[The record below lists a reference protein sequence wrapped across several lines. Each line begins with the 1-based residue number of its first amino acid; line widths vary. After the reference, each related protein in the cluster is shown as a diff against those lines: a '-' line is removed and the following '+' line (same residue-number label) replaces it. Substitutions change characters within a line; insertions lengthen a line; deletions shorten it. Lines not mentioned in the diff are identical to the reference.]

1 MAGKGRGETVEV
13 GGHRLQLTNL
23 DKVLYPDA
31 GTTKA
36 DVLGYYA
43 AVAEWMLPHV
53 EGRPATRKRWVDG
66 VEGEVFFEKNLPDSA
81 PGWVARH
88 TVEHKDHANVYPM
101 VNDVATLTWLAQ
113 VAALEVHVPQWRFGP
128 KGAQRNPD
136 RLVLDLDPGEGVG
149 LAECVAVATLLRPI
163 VTGMGL
169 ELMPVTSGSKGV
181 HLYARLDGRQTSAQV
196 GEVAHEL
203 ARAMEADHPD
213 LVLSTMGKADR
224 RGKVLLDWSQ
234 NNGNK
239 TTVAPYSLRGRSR
252 PTVAMPRT
260 WRELASASLEQ
271 LEYTDVL
278 SRLKRRGDPLAD
290 VSAHVP
296 VPPGELG
303 EDFRNTEAADHD
315 PASTTRD
322 RLEVYRSK
330 RDASK
335 TAEPVP
341 AAAPASTDGTSF
353 VIQEHHASSLH
364 WDFRLEHDGVL
375 VSWALPKGE
384 PDDPGTNHL
393 AVQTEDHPLEYGT
406 FEGTIAKGEY
416 GAGEVTIWD
425 SGEYDLE
432 KWRDGKEV
440 IVVLHGEQRGTRRV
454 ALIHTGHGGG
464 RAESN
469 WLIHRMKD
477 DAGDGHGSPGA
488 APVGNSGKRPRG
500 TRKTAADAHSPES
513 PTTTSSAG
521 STTAGGAGHDDRGGR
536 VGKSSRTSRAAGGS
550 PEKAGRASS
559 ARGTKEELPAP
570 DPVAP
575 MLATT
580 GDAHDVSDGEW
591 AFEMKWDGIRAVAV
605 VQGGAVTLTSRNGND
620 LTPAYPELQA
630 LAERVDGEG
639 GAVLDGEIVAVDEK
653 GRPDFGL
660 LQTRMGLTRPRDVA
674 RAAKAAPVK
683 LLLFDVM
690 RAEGRS
696 LVKDEYDDRREVLER
711 IVESGGA
718 IDVPPA
724 FDGDLEAAVAT
735 SKRLRLEGVVAKR
748 RDATYSAGRRS
759 RAWIKMKHHQTQE
772 VVIAG
777 WRPGA
782 GRRADG
788 VGSLLMGVP
797 GDDGL
802 HYVGR
807 VGTGFTDRELDE
819 LLPSLRAAERKTSPL
834 VGVPAVDARDA
845 HWVTPS
851 RVGEVSIAEWTS
863 TGRLRQPSWR
873 GWRPDKSPDE
883 VVREG

>member
-23 DKVLYPDA
+23 DKVLYPDT

-53 EGRPATRKRWVDG
+53 EGRPATRKRWVNG
-66 VEGEVFFEKNLPDSA
+66 VDGEVFFEKNLPDSA
-81 PGWVARH
+81 PDWVARH
-88 TVEHKDHANVYPM
+88 TIEHKDHANVYPM

-136 RLVLDLDPGEGVG
+136 RLVLDLDPGQGVG
-149 LAECVAVATLLRPI
+149 LAECVAVAHLLRP
-163 VTGMGL
+163 VVEGMGL

-181 HLYARLDGRQTSAQV
+181 HLYARLDGKQSSGQV

-239 TTVAPYSLRGRSR
+239 TTVAPYSLRGRTR

-260 WRELASASLEQ
+260 WRELASKTLAQ
-271 LEYTDVL
+271 LEYTEVL

-296 VPPGELG
+296 VPSGELG
-303 EDFRNTEAADHD
+303 EDFRNTEAPDHD
-315 PASTTRD
+315 PTSTTRD

-341 AAAPASTDGTSF
+341 ADAPASTDGTSF

-432 KWRDGKEV
+432 KWREGKEV

-464 RAESN
+464 RAASN

-477 DAGDGHGSPGA
+477 DSDGGHGAGGNGA
-488 APVGNSGKRPRG
+488 GGRGAKSSVGNS
-500 TRKTAADAHSPES
+500 
-513 PTTTSSAG
+513 
-521 STTAGGAGHDDRGGR
+521 
-536 VGKSSRTSRAAGGS
+536 SRTTRPAGGS
-550 PEKAGRASS
+550 PDGSGRASS
-559 ARGTKEELPAP
+559 ARDRKQELPAP

-580 GDAHDVSDGEW
+580 GDAHDVSEGDW
-591 AFEMKWDGIRAVAV
+591 AFEMKWDGIRAVAIV
-605 VQGGAVTLTSRNGND
+605 HDGAVTLTSRNGND
-620 LTPAYPELQA
+620 LTPAYPELQV
-630 LAERVDGEG
+630 LAERVESEG

-660 LQTRMGLTRPRDVA
+660 LQTRMGLTRSRDVA
-674 RAAKAAPVK
+674 RAATGAPVK
-683 LLLFDVM
+683 LLLFDVL

-696 LVKDEYDDRREVLER
+696 LVEDEYDDRREVLER
-711 IVESGGA
+711 IVEIGGP

-724 FDGDLEAAVAT
+724 FEGDLEAAVTT
-735 SKRLRLEGVVAKR
+735 SKHLRLEGVVAKR

-782 GRRADG
+782 GRRAGG

-819 LLPSLRAAERKTSPL
+819 LLPSLRATERKTSPL

-873 GWRPDKSPDE
+873 GWRPDKSPDD

>member
-53 EGRPATRKRWVDG
+53 EGRPATRKRWVNGVDG
-66 VEGEVFFEKNLPDSA
+66 DVFFEKNLPDSA
-81 PGWVARH
+81 PDWVARH
-88 TVEHKDHANVYPM
+88 TIEHKDHANVYPM

-149 LAECVAVATLLRPI
+149 LAECVAVAQLLRPI
-163 VTGMGL
+163 VEGMGL

-181 HLYARLDGRQTSAQV
+181 HLYARLDGKQTSAQV

-203 ARAMEADHPD
+203 ARAMETDHPD

-260 WRELASASLEQ
+260 WRELASKTLVQ

-296 VPPGELG
+296 VPSGELG
-303 EDFRNTEAADHD
+303 EDFRNTDAPDHD
-315 PASTTRD
+315 PSQKTRD

-330 RDASK
+330 RDPSK

-341 AAAPASTDGTSF
+341 ADAPASTDGTSF

-464 RAESN
+464 RADSN

-477 DAGDGHGSPGA
+477 DAGDGAHGAGSAGGHGA
-488 APVGNSGKRPRG
+488 GGHGARSRVGNSSR
-500 TRKTAADAHSPES
+500 A
-513 PTTTSSAG
+513 SSA
-521 STTAGGAGHDDRGGR
+521 T
-536 VGKSSRTSRAAGGS
+536 GGS
-550 PEKAGRASS
+550 PERSSRASS
-559 ARGTKEELPAP
+559 ARDTKQELSAP

-580 GDAHDVSDGEW
+580 GDAHDVSEGGW

-605 VQGGAVTLTSRNGND
+605 VHDGAVTLTSRNGND
-620 LTPAYPELQA
+620 LTPAYPELQV
-630 LAERVDGEG
+630 LAERVDSRG

-674 RAAKAAPVK
+674 RATKGAPVK

-711 IVESGGA
+711 VVESGGP

-873 GWRPDKSPDE
+873 GWRPDKSPDD

>member
-1 MAGKGRGETVEV
+1 MASKGRGETVEV

-23 DKVLYPDA
+23 DKVLYPDS

-53 EGRPATRKRWVDG
+53 EGRPATRKRWVNG
-66 VEGEVFFEKNLPDSA
+66 VDGEVFFEKNLPDSA
-81 PGWVARH
+81 PGWIARH
-88 TVEHKDHANVYPM
+88 EIEHKDHANVYPM
-101 VNDVATLTWLAQ
+101 VNDLATLTWLAQ

-128 KGAQRNPD
+128 HGAQRNPD

-149 LAECVAVATLLRPI
+149 LAECVAVARELRPI
-163 VTGMGL
+163 VEGMGL

-181 HLYARLDGRQTSAQV
+181 HLYARLDGTQTSSQV
-196 GEVAHEL
+196 SEVAHEL
-203 ARAMEADHPD
+203 ARALEADHPD
-213 LVLSTMGKADR
+213 LVLSSMGKADR

-239 TTVAPYSLRGRSR
+239 TTVAPYSLRGRTR

-260 WRELASASLEQ
+260 WRELASASLKQ

-278 SRLKRRGDPLAD
+278 ARLKRRGDPLAD
-290 VSAHVP
+290 ISSRTP
-296 VPPGELG
+296 VPDGLLG
-303 EDFRNTEAADHD
+303 EDFRNTASPEHD
-315 PASTTRD
+315 PGEKRRD

-341 AAAPASTDGTSF
+341 SAAPDTTDGRSF

-384 PDDPGTNHL
+384 PDDPGVNHL

-440 IVVLHGEQRGTRRV
+440 IVVLHGEQRGVRRI

-477 DAGDGHGSPGA
+477 ETGPSADEPAGRERH
-488 APVGNSGKRPRG
+488 PR
-500 TRKTAADAHSPES
+500 
-513 PTTTSSAG
+513 
-521 STTAGGAGHDDRGGR
+521 
-536 VGKSSRTSRAAGGS
+536 SSRTTSRGGGGRRRDDS
-550 PEKAGRASS
+550 PE
-559 ARGTKEELPAP
+559 
-570 DPVAP
+570 PVAP
-575 MLATT
+575 MLATAVT
-580 GDAHDVSDGEW
+580 DAGLSDDDDW
-591 AFEMKWDGIRAVAV
+591 AVEMKWDGIRAVAV
-605 VQGGAVTLTSRNGND
+605 VDDGTVTLTSRNGND
-620 LTPAYPELQA
+620 LTAAYPELA
-630 LAERVDGEG
+630 VLAEQVESAG
-639 GAVLDGEIVAVDEK
+639 GAVLDGEIVAVDKK

-660 LQTRMGLTRPRDVA
+660 LQTRMGLTRPADVA
-674 RAAKAAPVK
+674 RVAPSAPVRYM
-683 LLLFDVM
+683 LFDVL

-696 LVKDEYDDRREVLER
+696 LVKDTYDDRRAVLQR
-711 IVESGGA
+711 IVSPDGP
-718 IDVPPA
+718 IDVPPV
-724 FDGDLEAAVAT
+724 FDGDVEAAMET
-735 SKRLRLEGVVAKR
+735 SKRLRLEGVVAKK
-748 RDATYSAGRRS
+748 RDSTYSAGRRS
-759 RAWIKMKHHQTQE
+759 RAWVKLKHHATQE

-797 GDDGL
+797 SDEGL
-802 HYVGR
+802 VYVGR
-807 VGTGFTDRELDE
+807 VGTGFSDRELDD
-819 LLPSLRAAERKTSPL
+819 LLTAFTRTARKTSPL
-834 VGVPAVDARDA
+834 VGVPAADARDA
-845 HWVTPS
+845 HWITPN
-851 RVGEVSIAEWTS
+851 RVGEVEFAEWTP
-863 TGRLRQPSWR
+863 TGRLRQPTWR
-873 GWRPDKSPDE
+873 GWRPDKDPAD
-883 VVREG
+883 VVREP

>member
-1 MAGKGRGETVEV
+1 MAGTGRGETVEV
-13 GGHRLQLTNL
+13 GGHRLPLTNL
-23 DKVLYPDA
+23 DKVLYPEA

-53 EGRPATRKRWVDG
+53 EGRPATRKRWVNG
-66 VEGEVFFEKNLPDSA
+66 VDGEVFFEKNLPDSA
-81 PGWVARH
+81 PDWVARH
-88 TVEHKDHANVYPM
+88 EIEHKDHATTYPM
-101 VNDVATLTWLAQ
+101 VNDLATLTWLAQ

-128 KGAQRNPD
+128 RGAQRNPD

-149 LAECVAVATLLRPI
+149 LAECVAVAKLLRPI
-163 VTGMGL
+163 VEGMGL
-169 ELMPVTSGSKGV
+169 ELVPVTSGSKGV
-181 HLYARLDGRQTSAQV
+181 HLYARLDGEQTSAQV

-239 TTVAPYSLRGRSR
+239 TTVAPYSLRGRAR

-260 WRELASASLEQ
+260 WRELASASLAQ

-290 VSAHVP
+290 VSTGTP

-303 EDFRNTEAADHD
+303 EDFRNTTSPEHD
-315 PASTTRD
+315 PAERTRD

-330 RDASK
+330 RDAAK

-341 AAAPASTDGTSF
+341 ADAPASTDGRSF

-393 AVQTEDHPLEYGT
+393 AVQTEDHPLEYGS

-432 KWRDGKEV
+432 KWREGKEV
-440 IVVLHGEQRGTRRV
+440 IVVLHGEQRGSRRV

-477 DAGDGHGSPGA
+477 DTGDGAGSRDGA
-488 APVGNSGKRPRG
+488 SVGNSSRPSHA
-500 TRKTAADAHSPES
+500 T
-513 PTTTSSAG
+513 
-521 STTAGGAGHDDRGGR
+521 
-536 VGKSSRTSRAAGGS
+536 GGS
-550 PEKAGRASS
+550 PEKPGRASS
-559 ARGTKEELPAP
+559 ARDATQESPAP
-570 DPVAP
+570 EAVAP

-580 GDAHDVSDGEW
+580 GDAHDVAEGGW

-605 VQGGAVTLTSRNGND
+605 VHAGAVTLTSRNGHD
-620 LTPAYPELQA
+620 LTPAYPELQV
-630 LAERVDGEG
+630 LAERVDSDG

-660 LQTRMGLTRPRDVA
+660 LQTRMGLTRARDVA
-674 RAAKAAPVK
+674 RVAKGAPVK

-711 IVESGGA
+711 IVESGGP

-724 FDGDLEAAVAT
+724 FDGDLEAAVTT

-759 RAWIKMKHHQTQE
+759 RAWIKMKHQQTQE

-807 VGTGFTDRELDE
+807 VGTGFSDRELDE
-819 LLPSLRAAERKTSPL
+819 LLPTLRAAARKTSPL
-834 VGVPAVDARDA
+834 VGVPAADARDA
-845 HWVTPS
+845 NWITPS

-873 GWRPDKSPDE
+873 GWRPDKSPDD

>member
-1 MAGKGRGETVEV
+1 MAGKGRGESVEV

-53 EGRPATRKRWVDG
+53 EGRPATRKRWVNG

-81 PGWVARH
+81 PDWVARH
-88 TVEHKDHANVYPM
+88 TIEHKDHANVYPM
-101 VNDVATLTWLAQ
+101 VNDMATLTWLAQ

-149 LAECVAVATLLRPI
+149 LAECVAVAQLLKPI
-163 VTGMGL
+163 VEGMGL

-181 HLYARLDGRQTSAQV
+181 HLYARLDGKQTSAQV

-260 WRELASASLEQ
+260 WRELASKTLVQ

-296 VPPGELG
+296 VPSGELG
-303 EDFRNTEAADHD
+303 EDFRNTEAPDHD
-315 PASTTRD
+315 PSEKVRD

-341 AAAPASTDGTSF
+341 AEAPASTDGTSF

-477 DAGDGHGSPGA
+477 DADGSHDGA
-488 APVGNSGKRPRG
+488 SAGNSGKRPHHA
-500 TRKTAADAHSPES
+500 RKTTDDARSPEL
-513 PTTTSSAG
+513 PSSAQA
-521 STTAGGAGHDDRGGR
+521 SRGGP
-536 VGKSSRTSRAAGGS
+536 VGNSSRASRAAGGS
-550 PEKAGRASS
+550 PGKAGRASS
-559 ARGTKEELPAP
+559 TRDRKQEFPAP

-580 GDAHDVSDGEW
+580 GDAHDVSEGGW

-605 VQGGAVTLTSRNGND
+605 VHDGAVTLTSRNGND
-620 LTPAYPELQA
+620 LTPAYPELQV
-630 LAERVDGEG
+630 LAERVDSDG
-639 GAVLDGEIVAVDEK
+639 GSVLDGEIVAVDEK

-674 RAAKAAPVK
+674 RAAEGAPVK

-696 LVKDEYDDRREVLER
+696 LVRDEYDDRREVLER

-718 IDVPPA
+718 VDVPPA

-802 HYVGR
+802 QYVGR

-873 GWRPDKSPDE
+873 GWRPDKSPDD

>member
-53 EGRPATRKRWVDG
+53 EGRPATRKRWVNG
-66 VEGEVFFEKNLPDSA
+66 VDGEVFFEKNLPDSA
-81 PGWVARH
+81 PDWVARH
-88 TVEHKDHANVYPM
+88 TLEHKDHANVYPM

-149 LAECVAVATLLRPI
+149 LAECVAVAQLLKPI
-163 VTGMGL
+163 VEGMGL

-260 WRELASASLEQ
+260 WRELASKTLAQ

-296 VPPGELG
+296 VPSGELG
-303 EDFRNTEAADHD
+303 EDFRNTEAPDHD
-315 PASTTRD
+315 PSEKVRD

-341 AAAPASTDGTSF
+341 AEAPASTDGTSF

-425 SGEYDLE
+425 SGEYELE
-432 KWRDGKEV
+432 KWREGKEV

-477 DAGDGHGSPGA
+477 DAGDVGSHDGA
-488 APVGNSGKRPRG
+488 SVGNSGGRPHRA
-500 TRKTAADAHSPES
+500 RKTTEDAQSPEL
-513 PTTTSSAG
+513 PPSAR
-521 STTAGGAGHDDRGGR
+521 ANRRGDA
-536 VGKSSRTSRAAGGS
+536 GKSSRTAHATGASPGGS
-550 PEKAGRASS
+550 GRASS
-559 ARGTKEELPAP
+559 ARDGKQEFPAP
-570 DPVAP
+570 DPIAP

-580 GDAHDVSDGEW
+580 GDAHDVSEGGW

-605 VQGGAVTLTSRNGND
+605 VHDGAVTLTSRNGND
-620 LTPAYPELQA
+620 LTPAYPELQV

-660 LQTRMGLTRPRDVA
+660 LQTRMGLTRSRDVA
-674 RAAKAAPVK
+674 RAAAGAPVK

-718 IDVPPA
+718 VDVPPA

-797 GDDGL
+797 GEDGL

-819 LLPSLRAAERKTSPL
+819 LLPALRAAERKTSPL
-834 VGVPAVDARDA
+834 VGVPAVDARGA

-873 GWRPDKSPDE
+873 GWRPDKSPDD

>member
-1 MAGKGRGETVEV
+1 MAGRGRGETVEV

-23 DKVLYPDA
+23 DKVLYPET

-53 EGRPATRKRWVDG
+53 EGRPATRKRWVNG
-66 VEGEVFFEKNLPDSA
+66 VEGPVFFEKNLPDSA
-81 PGWVARH
+81 PDWVSRH
-88 TVEHKDHANVYPM
+88 EIEHKDHANVYPM
-101 VNDVATLTWLAQ
+101 VNDLATLTWLAQ

-128 KGAQRNPD
+128 RGARRNPD

-149 LAECVAVATLLRPI
+149 LAECVAVARELRPI
-163 VTGMGL
+163 VEGMGL
-169 ELMPVTSGSKGV
+169 ELVPVTSGSKGI
-181 HLYARLDGRQTSAQV
+181 HLYARLDGRQTSEQV
-196 GEVAHEL
+196 SDVAHEL
-203 ARAMEADHPD
+203 ARALEADHPD
-213 LVLSTMGKADR
+213 LVLSTMGRADR

-234 NNGNK
+234 NNGSK

-260 WRELASASLEQ
+260 WRELASPSLRQ
-271 LEYTDVL
+271 LEYTEVL

-290 VSAHVP
+290 VSSGTP

-303 EDFRNTEAADHD
+303 EDFRNTEAAEHD
-315 PASTTRD
+315 PDDRRRD
-322 RLEVYRSK
+322 RLAKYRSM
-330 RDASK
+330 RDPAK
-335 TAEPVP
+335 TREPVP
-341 AAAPASTDGTSF
+341 AEAPASTDGRSF
-353 VIQEHHASSLH
+353 VIQEHHASRLH

-432 KWRDGKEV
+432 KWREGKEV

-477 DAGDGHGSPGA
+477 DAGGSGSHSGSSGSGSRRGRVGNSSRVSRTEGGSPGD
-488 APVGNSGKRPRG
+488 P
-500 TRKTAADAHSPES
+500 
-513 PTTTSSAG
+513 
-521 STTAGGAGHDDRGGR
+521 
-536 VGKSSRTSRAAGGS
+536 
-550 PEKAGRASS
+550 GRASS
-559 ARGTKEELPAP
+559 ARRRKQELSAP
-570 DPVAP
+570 EAVAP

-580 GDAHDVSDGEW
+580 GDAHDVAEGDW

-605 VQGGAVTLTSRNGND
+605 VHDGAVTLTSRNGND
-620 LTPAYPELQA
+620 LTPAYPELQE
-630 LAERVDGEG
+630 LAERVDDEG

-660 LQTRMGLTRPRDVA
+660 LQTRMGLTRARDVA
-674 RAAKAAPVK
+674 RAAAGAPAR

-696 LVKDEYDDRREVLER
+696 LVREHYDERREVLER

-724 FDGDLEAAVAT
+724 FDGDLDAAMTT
-735 SKRLRLEGVVAKR
+735 SRRLRLEGVVAKR
-748 RDATYSAGRRS
+748 RDATYSVGRRS
-759 RAWIKMKHHQTQE
+759 RAWLKMKHHQTQE

-797 GDDGL
+797 GDEGL
-802 HYVGR
+802 QYVGR
-807 VGTGFTDRELDE
+807 VGTGFSDRELDE
-819 LLPSLRAAERKTSPL
+819 LLPMLEAAERKTSPL
-834 VGVPAVDARDA
+834 VGVPPVDARGA
-845 HWVTPS
+845 RWVTPS
-851 RVGEVSIAEWTS
+851 RVGEVSIAVWTS

-873 GWRPDKSPDE
+873 GWRPDKSPED